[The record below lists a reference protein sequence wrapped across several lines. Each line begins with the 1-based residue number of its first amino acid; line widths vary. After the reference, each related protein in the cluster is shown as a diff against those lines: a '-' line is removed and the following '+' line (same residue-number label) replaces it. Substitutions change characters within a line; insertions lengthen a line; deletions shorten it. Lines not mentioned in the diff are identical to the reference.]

1 MVDIASGEMNDAGG
15 SRCSG
20 AGRIAVLRALQLG
33 DMLCAVPAL
42 RALRAAFPQAHVTL
56 IGLPWARTF
65 VDRYASYVDDFLEFP
80 GFPGL
85 PEREAVAADVLAFL
99 AEAQRRRFDLALQ
112 LHGSGRHVNECVQ
125 LLGARRTAGF
135 HRVGDAVPDRA
146 RFLAWPE
153 EGTEAQRLLRLV
165 EHLGIEP
172 RGEALEFPLLDRDV
186 VDLETAPGV
195 PAPGTRFCCV
205 HPGARYASRRWL
217 PERFA
222 EVADALAREG
232 LRVVLT
238 GVAEEADVTARVR
251 SLMRADAADLTGQLS
266 LGALAA
272 LVRRAEIVVCNDTGM
287 SHIAAA
293 VGTPSVVV
301 SSGSDAVRWMPANRH
316 RHVVLWRDVP
326 CRPCMHA
333 ECPVGHDCA
342 RDVGSD
348 EVATAALTLLGRTRR
363 PAHAS

>member
-1 MVDIASGEMNDAGG
+1 MNEARG

-42 RALRAAFPQAHVTL
+42 RAVREAYPQAHVTL
-56 IGLPWARTF
+56 IGLPWARAF
-65 VDRYASYVDDFLEFP
+65 ADRFARYVDDFLEFP

-85 PEREAVAADVLAFL
+85 PERDARPAEVLAFL
-99 AEAQRRRFDLALQ
+99 AEAQRRRFDLAIQ

-135 HRVGDAVPDRA
+135 HRAGDAVPDA
-146 RFLAWPE
+146 TRFLAWPE
-153 EGTEAQRLLRLV
+153 EGTEVQRLLRLV
-165 EHLGIEP
+165 EHLGIVP

-195 PAPGTRFCCV
+195 PAPGTPFCCV
-205 HPGARYASRRWL
+205 HAGARFGSRRW
-217 PERFA
+217 PTERFA
-222 EVADALAREG
+222 AVADALAREG

-238 GVAEEADVTARVR
+238 GVASEADVTSRVR
-251 SLMRADAADLTGQLS
+251 AQMRAEATDLTGQLS

-272 LVRRAEIVVCNDTGM
+272 LVQRAELVVCNDTGV
-287 SHIAAA
+287 SHVAAA

-301 SSGSDAVRWMPANRH
+301 SSGSDAARWTPTDGH
-316 RHVVLWRDVP
+316 KHVVLWADAP
-326 CRPCMHA
+326 CRPCMHV
-333 ECPVGHDCA
+333 ECPVGHACA
-342 RDVGSD
+342 RAIGVDDV
-348 EVATAALTLLGRTRR
+348 TNAAFALLARTRR
-363 PAHAS
+363 PVHAS